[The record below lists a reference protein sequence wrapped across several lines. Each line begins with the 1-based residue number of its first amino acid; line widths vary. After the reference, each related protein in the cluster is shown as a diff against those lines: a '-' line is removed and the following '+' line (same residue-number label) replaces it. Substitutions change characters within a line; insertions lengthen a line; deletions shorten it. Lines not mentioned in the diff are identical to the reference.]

1 MDLPLAVRPSASF
14 EFGNTNSCFLMIAGK
29 NMFFFFNI
37 SSKNMFWLRGDGTK
51 VEKGLV
57 VDF

>member
-1 MDLPLAVRPSASF
+1 MDLPLAVRLSTSF

-29 NMFFFFNI
+29 NMFF
-37 SSKNMFWLRGDGTK
+37 STYPQKYVLRGDGTK

>member
-1 MDLPLAVRPSASF
+1 MDLPLAVRLSASF
-14 EFGNTNSCFLMIAGK
+14 EFGNTNSCLLMIAGK
-29 NMFFFFNI
+29 NWFFFNI
-37 SSKNMFWLRGDGTK
+37 SSKNRFWLRGDGTK